1 MSSGPAPA
9 PERSRPAN
17 PAPRWLRALDGAAG
31 LLSAGVLVLGV
42 VLLVAQLAAPI
53 LWDGAELGSATGPGW
68 ASVAAHVGVGAVGE
82 LIVLLRR
89 GWPVPVRAAADLTVV
104 AAALAVMV
112 LLWWP

>member
-1 MSSGPAPA
+1 M
-9 PERSRPAN
+9 
-17 PAPRWLRALDGAAG
+17 
-31 LLSAGVLVLGV
+31 

-82 LIVLLRR
+82 LIVLLPAAR
-89 GWPVPVRAAADLTVV
+89 WPVRRRTGPRADLTVV
-104 AAALAVMV
+104 AAALAVLV